1 MSDDLVATGE
11 DLAPSMEQMHSLDVF
26 RHYDRGHWRLATLP
40 LDEIDRSLVKPE
52 YVTLVKSAVMGESNV
67 IAAVHGFLN
76 EFADDY
82 DFSAFA
88 VIWGY
93 QEVQHHYAF
102 TSWLQAVG
110 ETVDRRAVEAMRV
123 PYDPGTTPSA
133 TLATNIVSELTV
145 NHVYRAVSAWVAE
158 PVLKDLLLRASR
170 DEAGHAREFRH
181 FAAKRLEKHPEELA
195 SVLETVYFYT
205 ADEKIKHPVGVFKSG
220 LDELAET
227 ETIDTGF
234 ELFLDTIAAGG
245 ELDELQGKIRS
256 AFGSLTG
263 LDLSSNGAVRRA
275 LAKALA

>member
-1 MSDDLVATGE
+1 MTQ
-11 DLAPSMEQMHSLDVF
+11 APDMQDMHSLEVF
-26 RHYDRGHWRLATLP
+26 RHYDRNHWRLSGLP
-40 LDEIDRSLVKPE
+40 LRSVDTALVKPE

-110 ETVDRRAVEAMRV
+110 ETVDNRAVAAMRA

-133 TLATNIVSELTV
+133 TLATNIISELTV
-145 NHVYRAVSAWVAE
+145 NHVYRAVSAWVDE
-158 PVLKDLLLRASR
+158 PVLKELLLRASR

-181 FAAKRLEKHPEELA
+181 FLGKRLQAHPGEVA
-195 SVLETVYFYT
+195 SVLETLYFYT
-205 ADEKIKHPVGVFKSG
+205 SDDKIRHPVGVFKAG
-220 LDELAET
+220 LDELSET

-234 ELFLDTIAAGG
+234 ELFLDTVAGAG
-245 ELDELQGKIRS
+245 ELDELQDKIRRT
-256 AFGSLTG
+256 FGSLTG
-263 LDLSSNGAVRRA
+263 YDTSSNRAVRRA
-275 LAKALA
+275 LATALG

>member
-1 MSDDLVATGE
+1 MTTPDMD
-11 DLAPSMEQMHSLDVF
+11 QMHSFDVF
-26 RHYDRGHWRLATLP
+26 RHYDRTHWRLSSVP
-40 LDEIDRSLVKPE
+40 LGEVDQSLVKPE
-52 YVTLVKSAVMGESNV
+52 YITLVKSAVMGESNV

-110 ETVDRRAVEAMRV
+110 EKVDNRAVAAMRA

-133 TLATNIVSELTV
+133 TLATNIISELTV
-145 NHVYRAVSAWVAE
+145 NHVYRAVSAWVEE

-181 FAAKRLEKHPEELA
+181 FAAKRLGEHPEELP
-195 SVLETVYFYT
+195 SVLETLYFYT
-205 ADEKIKHPVGVFKSG
+205 SDDKIRHPVGVFKAG
-220 LDELAET
+220 LDELAES

-234 ELFLDTIAAGG
+234 ELFLDRVGDAG
-245 ELDELQGKIRS
+245 ELDELQDKIRRT
-256 AFGSLTG
+256 FGSLTG
-263 LDLSSNGAVRRA
+263 FELSSNRAVRRA
-275 LAKALA
+275 LATALG